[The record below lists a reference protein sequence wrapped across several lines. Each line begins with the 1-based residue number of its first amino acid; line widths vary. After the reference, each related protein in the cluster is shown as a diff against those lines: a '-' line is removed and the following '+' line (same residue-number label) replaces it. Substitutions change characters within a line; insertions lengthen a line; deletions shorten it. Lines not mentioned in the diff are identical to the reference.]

1 MSEQERE
8 MEPVVMGNVGVKPDK
23 RASVGKKI
31 GIFFL
36 ILIGLLVLLF
46 IATLMIK
53 SYNRSRYKDE
63 FYLQQEVS
71 EYLEE
76 RYNEEFIVMFNRGM
90 SGAYNYMQLY
100 AYPMAYQ
107 DEMHKIEIQGYYNK
121 WGKMDFY
128 DDYVMIKL
136 TEEYEAYIDPIID
149 EYFDEYKFYLDFNA
163 EWLTNNLP
171 ADTKL
176 EDLWGLKAN
185 EDYPLPRIY
194 LFLKQAESDHY
205 NEKIVNGLS
214 EKLQEKKVRG
224 HIEIKMYDDDKYY
237 EMRNRDNIYEEI
249 GANGNLKATIIYI
262 YSDKIDIR
270 NRGKEK

>member
-1 MSEQERE
+1 
-8 MEPVVMGNVGVKPDK
+8 
-23 RASVGKKI
+23 
-31 GIFFL
+31 
-36 ILIGLLVLLF
+36 
-46 IATLMIK
+46 MIK

-176 EDLWGLKAN
+176 EDLWELKAN
-185 EDYPLPRIY
+185 EDYPLPKIFLY
-194 LFLKQAESDHY
+194 LQT
-205 NEKIVNGLS
+205 S
-214 EKLQEKKVRG
+214 EEKK
-224 HIEIKMYDDDKYY
+224 I
-237 EMRNRDNIYEEI
+237 
-249 GANGNLKATIIYI
+249 
-262 YSDKIDIR
+262 
-270 NRGKEK
+270 

>member
-1 MSEQERE
+1 MSELERE
-8 MEPVVMGNVGVKPDK
+8 MEPVAMGTVGVKPDK
-23 RASVGKKI
+23 KSGIGKKI

-63 FYLQQEVS
+63 FYLQQEVK

-90 SGAYNYMQLY
+90 SGAYNYVQLY
-100 AYPMAYQ
+100 AYPIAYQ
-107 DEMHKIEIQGYYNK
+107 DEMHKIEIQGYYNE

-136 TEEYEAYIDPIID
+136 TEEYEAYIAPIID

-185 EDYPLPRIY
+185 EDYPLPNVFVYLSPREENAQNKLEDMCTSLRDIGLRGRIKIWE
-194 LFLKQAESDHY
+194 LQ
-205 NEKIVNGLS
+205 NEERYSQL
-214 EKLQEKKVRG
+214 
-224 HIEIKMYDDDKYY
+224 H
-237 EMRNRDNIYEEI
+237 RNDWQNNRTYRDIDNITTVF
-249 GANGNLKATIIYI
+249 L
-262 YSDKIDIR
+262 YSNKIEFLED
-270 NRGKEK
+270 

>member
-136 TEEYEAYIDPIID
+136 TEDYEAYIDPIID
-149 EYFDEYKFYLDFNA
+149 EYFDEYKFYIDFNA
-163 EWLTNNLP
+163 EWMTNNLP
-171 ADTKL
+171 ADTQL
-176 EDLWGLKAN
+176 EDLWEMKAN
-185 EDYPLPRIY
+185 EDYPLPEICLYLKSSEKERYDRNISNQVASELQSKHYRGILSVRIY
-194 LFLKQAESDHY
+194 YDDSFY
-205 NEKIVNGLS
+205 NKRSRENLHEDIGA
-214 EKLQEKKVRG
+214 RG
-224 HIEIKMYDDDKYY
+224 NNVDGANIFIYSNEIKEY
-237 EMRNRDNIYEEI
+237 
-249 GANGNLKATIIYI
+249 
-262 YSDKIDIR
+262 
-270 NRGKEK
+270 

>member
-1 MSEQERE
+1 MSELERE
-8 MEPVVMGNVGVKPDK
+8 MEPVAMGTVGVKPDK
-23 RASVGKKI
+23 KSGIGKKI

-36 ILIGLLVLLF
+36 ILIGLLVLFF

-63 FYLQQEVS
+63 FYLQQEVK

-107 DEMHKIEIQGYYNK
+107 DEMHKIEIQGYYND

-136 TEEYEAYIDPIID
+136 IEEYEAYVEEIIND
-149 EYFDEYKFYLDFNA
+149 YYKDYKFFMEFHS
-163 EWLTNNLP
+163 EWITSNLP
-171 ADTKL
+171 SDIQL
-176 EDLWGLKAN
+176 EDLWNLKAN
-185 EDYPLPRIY
+185 EDYPLPAIFIY
-194 LFLKQAESDHY
+194 LSPNEENKESNENELNYFLNS
-205 NEKIVNGLS
+205 
-214 EKLQEKKVRG
+214 LQENHYRG
-224 HIEIKMYDDDKYY
+224 RVDVWYMTEKDRYELAERNNWGDIMKYTDYDDMVTYFIYSNEIKSM
-237 EMRNRDNIYEEI
+237 EE
-249 GANGNLKATIIYI
+249 
-262 YSDKIDIR
+262 
-270 NRGKEK
+270 

>member
-136 TEEYEAYIDPIID
+136 TEEYEAYIDPVID

-176 EDLWGLKAN
+176 EDLWEMKAN
-185 EDYPLPRIY
+185 EDYPLPAI
-194 LFLKQAESDHY
+194 F
-205 NEKIVNGLS
+205 I
-214 EKLQEKKVRG
+214 
-224 HIEIKMYDDDKYY
+224 
-237 EMRNRDNIYEEI
+237 
-249 GANGNLKATIIYI
+249 
-262 YSDKIDIR
+262 
-270 NRGKEK
+270 

>member
-1 MSEQERE
+1 MMRE
-8 MEPVVMGNVGVKPDK
+8 MEEEMEPMVTTNIEENQ
-23 RASVGKKI
+23 RKKGGLKKVI
-31 GIFFL
+31 LTIFCV
-36 ILIGLLVLLF
+36 IIGLAVLYL
-46 IATLMIK
+46 IASLGIK

-63 FYLQQEVS
+63 FYLQQEVQ

-90 SGAYNYMQLY
+90 SGAYNYVQLY
-100 AYPMAYQ
+100 AYPIAYQ

-121 WGKMDFY
+121 WGKLDYY

-149 EYFDEYKFYLDFNA
+149 EYFDEYKFYIDFNS

-185 EDYPLPRIY
+185 EDYPLPTLCIFFGVDEEGKYNGDELILTMESLRNKDFRGCVETLIILDKELYRAVTPENNHEILEGQQSKYEGNVIFIY
-194 LFLKQAESDHY
+194 NDRVEY
-205 NEKIVNGLS
+205 
-214 EKLQEKKVRG
+214 
-224 HIEIKMYDDDKYY
+224 
-237 EMRNRDNIYEEI
+237 
-249 GANGNLKATIIYI
+249 
-262 YSDKIDIR
+262 
-270 NRGKEK
+270 

>member
-1 MSEQERE
+1 MSEMERE
-8 MEPVVMGNVGVKPDK
+8 MEPVVMGTVGVKPDK

-36 ILIGLLVLLF
+36 ILIGLLVLFF

-76 RYNEEFIVMFNRGM
+76 RYNEEFMVMFNRGM
-90 SGAYNYMQLY
+90 SGAYNYVQLY
-100 AYPMAYQ
+100 AYPIAYQ
-107 DEMHKIEIQGYYNK
+107 DEMHKIEIQGYYNE

-176 EDLWGLKAN
+176 EDLWEMRAN
-185 EDYPLPRIY
+185 EDYPLPR
-194 LFLKQAESDHY
+194 LVVFLKSSQKGRFTEGNIMDMSRRLAVLGFRGPINITCYDMDILFD
-205 NEKIVNGLS
+205 EK
-214 EKLQEKKVRG
+214 
-224 HIEIKMYDDDKYY
+224 
-237 EMRNRDNIYEEI
+237 NRDNQREFSTKE
-249 GANGNLKATIIYI
+249 AQNSQWHVLFVND
-262 YSDKIDIR
+262 SENIDYR
-270 NRGKEK
+270 

>member
-1 MSEQERE
+1 MSELERE
-8 MEPVVMGNVGVKPDK
+8 MEPVAMGTVGVKPDK
-23 RASVGKKI
+23 KSGIGKKI

-36 ILIGLLVLLF
+36 ILIGLLVLFF

-63 FYLQQEVS
+63 FYLQQEVK

-121 WGKMDFY
+121 WGKLDYY

-171 ADTKL
+171 ADTRL
-176 EDLWGLKAN
+176 EDLWKLKAN
-185 EDYPLPRIY
+185 EDYPLPSIY
-194 LFLKQAESDHY
+194 LYLKKAEHINY
-205 NEKIVNGLS
+205 NDTMVKMLT
-214 EKLQEKKVRG
+214 KQLQENNVIVKTGVFGADMK
-224 HIEIKMYDDDKYY
+224 IEQLND
-237 EMRNRDNIYEEI
+237 
-249 GANGNLKATIIYI
+249 GPVTIIYEI
-262 YSDKIDIR
+262 
-270 NRGKEK
+270 